1 MNQALQSP
9 GGSVREE
16 LCYCLARSVAQI
28 EDRILT
34 FLWSSLIQTCHIF
47 LFIFISRGIS
57 KKKKLKG
64 CNTTQGHNEKI
75 RDYLHRDR
83 NSGGLLWTTNAKR
96 WMLQNVY
103 FCARGLSFS
112 YGWESSFQC
121 LLGAHTLTYETVI
134 CPGGDF
140 TSHRTPK
147 ALEFARL
154 FPAELPRDYLT
165 QRPN

>member
-28 EDRILT
+28 EDHILT

-47 LFIFISRGIS
+47 LFISISRGIS
-57 KKKKLKG
+57 KKVKG
-64 CNTTQGHNEKI
+64 LQHYTGSQQEKI

-83 NSGGLLWTTNAKR
+83 NSGGLPWTTNAKR

-112 YGWESSFQC
+112 HGWESSFQC
-121 LLGAHTLTYETVI
+121 LLGAHTLAYETVI
-134 CPGGDF
+134 CQGGNF
-140 TSHRTPK
+140 ISHRTPK

-154 FPAELPRDYLT
+154 LPAEPQRDYLT
-165 QRPN
+165 QRPK